1 MEGRLQARR
10 LSSGRESGLGGLSRN
25 HDALHSRGGFGGV
38 LLEIR
43 EVTGPDVEVNDRGFL
58 LQVDDWLAGLP
69 LHGMSL
75 RGIQVPGDG
84 LKGFLPNSLSISVTR
99 PSIRIDVLAGSAGL
113 SGKPIK
119 ITGAQLLP
127 EDVEDQ

>member
-1 MEGRLQARR
+1 MPGVRGANGAFFLVRVLYNRRTMRLQARR

-75 RGIQVPGDG
+75 RGIQSPG
-84 LKGFLPNSLSISVTR
+84 T
-99 PSIRIDVLAGSAGL
+99 A
-113 SGKPIK
+113 
-119 ITGAQLLP
+119 
-127 EDVEDQ
+127 

>member
-1 MEGRLQARR
+1 MEGRAGTRCCR
-10 LSSGRESGLGGLSRN
+10 PAATSSLGGLSRN

-75 RGIQVPGDG
+75 RGIQSPG
-84 LKGFLPNSLSISVTR
+84 T
-99 PSIRIDVLAGSAGL
+99 A
-113 SGKPIK
+113 
-119 ITGAQLLP
+119 
-127 EDVEDQ
+127 

>member
-99 PSIRIDVLAGSAGL
+99 AIHSNRRSCVVRGPFRQTYKANGG
-113 SGKPIK
+113 PI
-119 ITGAQLLP
+119 IT
-127 EDVEDQ
+127 